1 VDRGDEDLVVTD
13 ASEALARA
21 AAKPRKPRM
30 ATDADRVAA
39 LPRVDPTVDVDAVSA
54 RYLTQAGREAGVRL
68 RPAQARALEALRL
81 YGGLLG
87 PIGTGHG
94 KSLITL
100 LAPVAAGAARPL
112 LLIPANMRVPLANER
127 TKFAEHWR
135 LAENLKVLS
144 YSMLSVESGA
154 NALEE
159 YAPDLIIADE
169 AHNLRHLTSARSKRL
184 IRYFQAHPETR
195 FAALSGTLTA
205 RSVKDYAHL
214 SELSLRA
221 GSPLPLERFDLE
233 AWSRILDSDQE
244 PQGPTD
250 YLLFQALLPEWR
262 NLNYERRAVARK
274 RFSERLNATPGVVAT
289 SDASIGASLLF
300 EEVDVPPCDH
310 MREALKELEKTWT
323 RPDGEELPDA
333 MSTARVGKQ
342 LSVGFY
348 YRWAWRN
355 GEPDLDWL
363 TARNRWA
370 AWVRFLLLQGRPDL
384 DSPLRVRKALEAGR
398 LVDPRGRAL
407 LDAWAAQEHKPEP
420 DVEPVWIS
428 DVVVRRAV
436 QWAVQRLEEGVGG
449 IVWYHDR
456 AVGERLASYG
466 LPLYDAGRDA
476 PVTWQEAPVFAA
488 SITAHG
494 TGKNLQP
501 WAHNLI
507 LSWPASGS
515 TAEQLISRTHRAGQ
529 KSDEVYV
536 DYIAHTRYLK
546 GALFQSQRDARYIEA
561 SLNTPQRIC
570 YGSWLNGPVLEPE
583 EIPPPEVTTE
593 D

>member
-1 VDRGDEDLVVTD
+1 VDAVNRTS

-21 AAKPRKPRM
+21 AARPKKPR
-30 ATDADRVAA
+30 ALTDADRVAA
-39 LPRVDPTVDVDAVSA
+39 LPRISPTVDVEAVSL
-54 RYLTQAGREAGVRL
+54 RYLTPAGLAAGVRL

-81 YGGLLG
+81 YRGLLG

-100 LAPVAAGAARPL
+100 LAPVAAGAKRPL

-135 LAENLKVLS
+135 LAENLTVLS

-154 NALEE
+154 TALENL
-159 YAPDLIIADE
+159 APDLIVADE

-184 IRYFQAHPETR
+184 IRYFQEHPETR

-214 SELSLRA
+214 AELALRD

-233 AWSRILDSDQE
+233 GWSRILDSDQE

-250 YLLFQALLPEWR
+250 YLLYQALLPEWR
-262 NLNYERRAVARK
+262 NLNHERRAVARK
-274 RFSERLNATPGVVAT
+274 RFAERLNVTPGVVAT
-289 SDASIGASLLF
+289 SDASVGASLLF
-300 EEVDVPPCDH
+300 EEIDVPPCDIT
-310 MREALKELEKTWT
+310 RGALKELEKTWT

-348 YRWAWRN
+348 YRWAWRG

-370 AWVRFLLLQGRPDL
+370 AWVRFILLQGRADL

-407 LDAWAAQEHKPEP
+407 LEAWAAQEHKPEP
-420 DVEPVWIS
+420 DVEPVWLS
-428 DVVVRRAV
+428 DVVIRRAV

-449 IVWYHDR
+449 IVWYHER
-456 AVGERLASYG
+456 AVGERLAAYG

-476 PVTWQEAPVFAA
+476 PVAWNEAPVFAA

-515 TAEQLISRTHRAGQ
+515 SAEHLLSRTHRAGQ
-529 KSDEVYV
+529 KSDEVFV

-546 GALFQSQRDARYIEA
+546 FALFQSQRDARYIEA

-570 YGSWLNGPVLEPE
+570 YGSWVNGPVLEPD
-583 EIPPPEVTTE
+583 EIPPPVSATE

>member
-1 VDRGDEDLVVTD
+1 MTD

-21 AAKPRKPRM
+21 AARPKKPR
-30 ATDADRVAA
+30 ALTDADRVAA
-39 LPRVDPTVDVDAVSA
+39 LPRISPAVDVEAVSLH
-54 RYLTQAGREAGVRL
+54 YLTPAGLAAGVRL

-81 YGGLLG
+81 YRGLLG

-100 LAPVAAGAARPL
+100 LAPVAARAKRPL

-127 TKFAEHWR
+127 QKFSEHWR
-135 LAENLKVLS
+135 LAENLTILS

-154 NALEE
+154 TALENL
-159 YAPDLIIADE
+159 APDLIVADE
-169 AHNLRHLTSARSKRL
+169 AHNLRHLSSARSKRL
-184 IRYFQAHPETR
+184 IRYFQEHPETR

-214 SELSLRA
+214 AELALRE

-233 AWSRILDSDQE
+233 GWSRILDSDQE

-250 YLLFQALLPEWR
+250 YLLYQALLPEWR
-262 NLNYERRAVARK
+262 NLNHERRAVARK
-274 RFSERLNATPGVVAT
+274 RFAERLNVTPGVVAT
-289 SDASIGASLLF
+289 SDASVGASLLF
-300 EEVDVPPCDH
+300 EEIEVPPCDIT
-310 MREALKELEKTWT
+310 RGALKELEKTWT

-348 YRWAWRN
+348 YRWAWRG

-370 AWVRFLLLQGRPDL
+370 AWVRFILLQGRADL

-398 LVDPRGRAL
+398 LVDPRGHAL
-407 LDAWAAQEHKPEP
+407 LEAWAAQEHKPEP
-420 DVEPVWIS
+420 DVEPVWLS
-428 DVVVRRAV
+428 DVVIRRAV

-449 IVWYHDR
+449 IVWYHER
-456 AVGERLASYG
+456 AVGERLAAYG

-476 PVTWQEAPVFAA
+476 PVTWNEAPVFAA

-529 KSDEVYV
+529 KADEVFV

-546 GALFQSQRDARYIEA
+546 FALFQSQRDARYIEA

-570 YGSWLNGPVLEPE
+570 YGSWVNGPVLEPD
-583 EIPPPEVTTE
+583 EIPPPVSATE

>member
-1 VDRGDEDLVVTD
+1 M
-13 ASEALARA
+13 ASVNLASAADALARA
-21 AAKPRKPRM
+21 AARPKKPR
-30 ATDADRVAA
+30 ALTDADRVAA
-39 LPRVDPTVDVDAVSA
+39 LPRISTAVDVEAVSL
-54 RYLTQAGREAGVRL
+54 RYLTPAGRAAGVRL

-81 YGGLLG
+81 YRGLLG

-100 LAPVAAGAARPL
+100 LAPVAFGAKRPL

-127 TKFAEHWR
+127 VKFAEHWK
-135 LAENLKVLS
+135 LCDNLTVLS

-154 NALEE
+154 NALENL
-159 YAPDLIIADE
+159 APDLIIADE

-214 SELSLRA
+214 AELALRE

-233 AWSRILDSDQE
+233 AWARILDSDQE

-250 YLLFQALLPEWR
+250 YLLYQALLPEWR
-262 NLNYERRAVARK
+262 NLNHERRPVARK

-289 SDASIGASLLF
+289 SDASVGASLLF
-300 EEVDVPPCDH
+300 EEIDVPPCDI

-348 YRWAWRN
+348 YQWVWPN

-370 AWVRFLLLQGRPDL
+370 AWVRIVLLQGRAEL
-384 DSPLRVRKALEAGR
+384 DSPLRVRKAVEAGR
-398 LVDPRGRAL
+398 LSDPRGRAL
-407 LDAWAAQEHKPEP
+407 LDAWRAQEHKPEP
-420 DVEPVWIS
+420 DVEAVWLS

-436 QWAVQRLEEGVGG
+436 EWAVQRLEEGTGG
-449 IVWYHDR
+449 IVWYYER
-456 AVGERLASYG
+456 AVGERLAAYG
-466 LPLYDAGRDA
+466 LPLYDAERDA
-476 PVTWQEAPVFAA
+476 PVTWEEAPVFAA

-529 KSDEVYV
+529 KADEVYV

-546 GALFQSQRDARYIEA
+546 FALFQSQRDARYIEA

-570 YGSWLNGPVLEPE
+570 YGSWVNGPVLEPE
-583 EIPPPEVTTE
+583 DIPRPTRE

>member
-1 VDRGDEDLVVTD
+1 MTD

-21 AAKPRKPRM
+21 AARPKKPRM

-39 LPRVDPTVDVDAVSA
+39 LPRISPTVDVEAVSL
-54 RYLTQAGREAGVRL
+54 RYLTPAGLAAGVRL

-81 YGGLLG
+81 YRGLLG

-100 LAPVAAGAARPL
+100 LAPVAFGAKRPL
-112 LLIPANMRVPLANER
+112 LLIPANMRVPLTNER
-127 TKFAEHWR
+127 QKFSEHWR
-135 LAENLKVLS
+135 LAENLTVLS

-154 NALEE
+154 NALENL
-159 YAPDLIIADE
+159 APDLIIADE

-214 SELSLRA
+214 AELALRE

-233 AWSRILDSDQE
+233 GWSRILDSDQE

-250 YLLFQALLPEWR
+250 YLLYQALLPEWR
-262 NLNYERRAVARK
+262 NLNAERRAVARK
-274 RFSERLNATPGVVAT
+274 RFSERLNVTPGVVAT
-289 SDASIGASLLF
+289 SDASVGASLLF
-300 EEVDVPPCDH
+300 EEIDVPPCDIT
-310 MREALKELEKTWT
+310 RGALKELEKTWT

-342 LSVGFY
+342 LSIGFY
-348 YRWAWRN
+348 YKWAWP
-355 GEPDLDWL
+355 GGQPDLDWL

-370 AWVRFLLLQGRPDL
+370 AWVRFILLQGRADL

-407 LDAWAAQEHKPEP
+407 LEAWAAQEHKPEP
-420 DVEPVWIS
+420 DVEPVWLS
-428 DVVVRRAV
+428 DVVIRRAV
-436 QWAVQRLEEGVGG
+436 QWAVQRLEDGVGG
-449 IVWYHDR
+449 IVWYHER
-456 AVGERLASYG
+456 AVGERLAAYG

-476 PVTWQEAPVFAA
+476 PVAWDEAPVFAA

-529 KSDEVYV
+529 KADEVYI

-546 GALFQSQRDARYIEA
+546 FALFQSQRDARYIEA

-570 YGSWLNGPVLEPE
+570 YGSWVNGPVLEPD
-583 EIPPPEVTTE
+583 EIPPPVSARE